1 METIVYFDAIRAIS
15 KCHNRKIAVA
25 FHVKICYADVFVL
38 VFSYFFWFGRKGF
51 LNEAYL
57 RRTYLQGQLHV
68 LAGKVASTCVEDA
81 GHCEDGCSA
90 LQRRLQ
96 CTAGAV
102 AVHCV

>member
-38 VFSYFFWFGRKGF
+38 VFSVFSWFGRKGF

-57 RRTYLQGQLHV
+57 RRTYLQNEVNWYH
-68 LAGKVASTCVEDA
+68 D
-81 GHCEDGCSA
+81 
-90 LQRRLQ
+90 
-96 CTAGAV
+96 
-102 AVHCV
+102 

>member
-38 VFSYFFWFGRKGF
+38 VFSVFSWFGRKGF

-57 RRTYLQGQLHV
+57 RRTYLQGRTHV
-68 LAGKVASTCVEDA
+68 LARTVARTWIVISCHDIIISCHDTIISWPRSVCK
-81 GHCEDGCSA
+81 
-90 LQRRLQ
+90 
-96 CTAGAV
+96 
-102 AVHCV
+102 